1 MRLYM
6 KMNFKLIF
14 ALLVALQVADAAI
27 AQADLVACGDDKVVM
42 IDSRRSTPSKA
53 YITWTWKVEEAGE
66 LPEAYRKI
74 MVPLDECKP
83 VLGGKQLLIT
93 SSGGGVAL
101 LDIASKKILFYAQS
115 PMAHS
120 AEMLPGGK
128 IAVALSTHAKG
139 NSIELYDSKK
149 SAQCLFKDSLY
160 SGHGVVWN
168 KKLQR
173 LFALGFDELR
183 SYRLAGGNG
192 AGPLLVLEKSWKLPD
207 EGGHDLSAVDD
218 HEMIV
223 TTHNNVFKFDIEK
236 KTFTVFEPLAGKHN
250 IKSANYN
257 KKNRR
262 LVYTQAEQSWWTFNI
277 YSINP
282 GQTIPIPDIKLYK
295 VRFLK

>member
-1 MRLYM
+1 MTLYR
-6 KMNFKLIF
+6 KMNFKTVF
-14 ALLVALQVADAAI
+14 ALLVALWITGAAI
-27 AQADLVACGDDKVVM
+27 AQADLVACGGDKVVM
-42 IDSRRSTPSKA
+42 IDSRRSLPSKA
-53 YITWTWKVEEAGE
+53 HITWTWKVEGATE

-83 VLGGKQLLIT
+83 VKGGKQLLIT

-101 LDIASKKILFYAQS
+101 LDIASKKVLFYAQS

-128 IAVALSTHAKG
+128 IAVALSTHSKG
-139 NSIELYDSKK
+139 NSLELYDSRKN
-149 SAQCLFKDSLY
+149 AQCLFKDSLY

-168 KKLQR
+168 ERLQR

-183 SYRLAGGNG
+183 LYRLADGNS
-192 AGPLLVLEKSWKLPD
+192 AKPVLVLEKSWKLPG

-218 HEMIV
+218 NEMIV
-223 TTHNNVFKFDIEK
+223 STHHDVFVFDIKNEK
-236 KTFTVFEPLAGKHN
+236 FSVFEPLAGKHD

-257 KKNRR
+257 RTTKR

-277 YSINP
+277 YSVKP
-282 GQTIPIPDIKLYK
+282 TQTIHIPDIKLYK
-295 VRFLK
+295 VRMLK